1 MDEPPPLILQTEAFN
16 LYITYSYALFGLGG
30 FLVNIAMLIVLRRD
44 KRSESTFN
52 KTMASLGIA
61 NMLIGLIFST
71 AGFLMV
77 SKYENDSFFM
87 ALWYVKECVLSVSI
101 FHLVF
106 IAIQRLT
113 AVLFPLRFK
122 VLFTPKMAAILL
134 VAVWIVSILFL
145 VCVMLPITNANLDL
159 PSFPPIAY
167 ATLLTGIV
175 LLMCYIAMLYRLLHL
190 KRFRFESSNAD
201 QRSILSF
208 RLFFNS
214 FGVTLVFILLAFP
227 FAVSV
232 IENNKLRHWSTLF
245 ATFFAIKTMADPTV
259 YFFISKCSCER
270 VTRRVRNGQS
280 GSSSKVTEEDIVTPR
295 QVSNQ
300 TTHL

>member
-1 MDEPPPLILQTEAFN
+1 MDEPPPLIFQTDAFN
-16 LYITYSYALFGLGG
+16 LYMAYSYALFGLGG
-30 FLVNIAMLIVLRRD
+30 FLVNIVMLIMLCRD

-52 KTMASLGIA
+52 KTIASLGIA

-77 SKYENDSFFM
+77 SKYEDDLFLM
-87 ALWYVKECVLSVSI
+87 ALWYAKECVLSTSI

-106 IAIQRLT
+106 IAIQRLA

-122 VLFTPKMAAILL
+122 QFFTPKMAAMLL
-134 VAVWIVSILFL
+134 VAVWIVSTLFL
-145 VCVMLPITNANLDL
+145 VAIMLPISIANPDL
-159 PSFPPIAY
+159 PTFPPIAY
-167 ATLLTGIV
+167 ATLLTGIL
-175 LLMCYIAMLYRLLHL
+175 LLMCYIAVLYRLLRL
-190 KRFRFESSNAD
+190 KRFRSESSNAD

-214 FGVTLVFILLAFP
+214 FGVTLVFILLTFP
-227 FAVSV
+227 FALSV

-245 ATFFAIKTMADPTV
+245 ATFFAVKTMADPIV
-259 YFFISKCSCER
+259 YFFISKCSCG
-270 VTRRVRNGQS
+270 RVRRQGQGQS
-280 GSSSKVTEEDIVTPR
+280 GSSSNVVTPMH
-295 QVSNQ
+295 VSNQ